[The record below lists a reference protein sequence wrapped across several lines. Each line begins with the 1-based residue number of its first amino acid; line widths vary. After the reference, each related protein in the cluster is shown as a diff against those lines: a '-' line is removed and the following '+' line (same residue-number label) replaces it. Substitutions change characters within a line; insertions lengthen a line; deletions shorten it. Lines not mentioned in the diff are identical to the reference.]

1 MTLGLD
7 RTEAAIIN
15 AIPSLPIHSSALL
28 VLVAGLFLAALV
40 IRAQRVSARESAP
53 QKRQGLPARQAQA
66 ARRRV
71 QRLRRQVLERRE
83 RRANMTVT
91 TDSTFTIRWGRTLV
105 ALVGVIALLTAAVTG
120 VLAAAGS
127 LLAAVPLAALGVFV
141 LSLVTLRTMAVARR
155 KRQRRERIE
164 SAMREAMYPDA
175 ESSAQRPDVPG
186 APFDA
191 LSSDE
196 RGAGGPNSLQQ
207 VDEDGLP
214 VEVERTFAEAPAMDA
229 AALQQAH
236 RAAAQSD
243 AAQSQQGVWEP
254 REVPKPKY
262 LQAEKAERPLPQP
275 MEQEEA
281 KCPSTE
287 VKLSPNAQAAPPQQD
302 QPQQAEPKK
311 TEQKQKTEKSRSMDL
326 DEVLKRRRA

>member
-1 MTLGLD
+1 
-7 RTEAAIIN
+7 
-15 AIPSLPIHSSALL
+15 
-28 VLVAGLFLAALV
+28 
-40 IRAQRVSARESAP
+40 
-53 QKRQGLPARQAQA
+53 
-66 ARRRV
+66 
-71 QRLRRQVLERRE
+71 
-83 RRANMTVT
+83 MTVT

-105 ALVGVIALLTAAVTG
+105 ALVSVIALLTAAVTG

-281 KCPSTE
+281 KRPSTE